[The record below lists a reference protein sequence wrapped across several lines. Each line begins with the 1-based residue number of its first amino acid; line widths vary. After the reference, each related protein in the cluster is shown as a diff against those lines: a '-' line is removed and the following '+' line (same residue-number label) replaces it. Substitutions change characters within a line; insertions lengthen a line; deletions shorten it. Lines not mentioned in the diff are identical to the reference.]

1 MGSRSF
7 SEAASS
13 RLTLPEAAEIVD
25 KMIGRPLDDRAR
37 YVAARHLRDR
47 LAGRPVDPAEYRTTF
62 DAWAFVKAHRPD
74 TPALIE
80 GRQP

>member
-1 MGSRSF
+1 MGSRSP
-7 SEAASS
+7 
-13 RLTLPEAAEIVD
+13 LTLSAAAEIID
-25 KMIGRPLDDRAR
+25 RMAGRPLTDRAR

-47 LAGRPVDPAEYRTTF
+47 LAGRPVDPSEYRTTF